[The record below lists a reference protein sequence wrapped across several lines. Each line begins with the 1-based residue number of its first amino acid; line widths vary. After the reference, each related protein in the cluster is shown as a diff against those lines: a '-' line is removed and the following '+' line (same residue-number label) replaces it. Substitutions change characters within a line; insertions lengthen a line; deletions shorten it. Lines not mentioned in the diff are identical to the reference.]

1 MKASKKATSYERER
15 RQWARMK
22 AAQRQLK
29 EVKAKLDALLAAC
42 LNTDALVGYGSA
54 CRLCDSGHP
63 KINGSHIPT
72 QRLGMIPVT
81 PCKLDA
87 LWAAIR
93 AAKGET

>member
-42 LNTDALVGYGSA
+42 LNPDALVG
-54 CRLCDSGHP
+54 
-63 KINGSHIPT
+63 
-72 QRLGMIPVT
+72 
-81 PCKLDA
+81 
-87 LWAAIR
+87 
-93 AAKGET
+93 